1 MHGKS
6 NIYKLTIEEIA
17 KKNEERRAKSTHS
30 LNARSEAKSNSSS
43 MRGKN
48 MKKRQTS
55 IQISDTSSH
64 SANNND
70 AEKKA
75 QGRSNA
81 DGLGRNDSFNR

>member
-1 MHGKS
+1 
-6 NIYKLTIEEIA
+6 
-17 KKNEERRAKSTHS
+17 
-30 LNARSEAKSNSSS
+30 

-64 SANNND
+64 SANDND